1 MIAYQIKITEK
12 NRKPVAW
19 RRCQVPA
26 GLTYTRLAEILLAV
40 LEQDQALPFGFEF
53 YHKKVR
59 IQESGAGV
67 FGASTAYTM
76 EDAQTSADELMN
88 TEEWFS
94 FFAGKDGKYRIDIE
108 KQQESVDAE
117 SPVVL
122 QIKDAESAD
131 AEGARDA
138 LNQKLATEFAI
149 SKTEANAE
157 ANTGAN
163 GATQNA
169 DEIAQVEKAM
179 KIAETA
185 EKKEEALD
193 AQSAMQEGVVLS
205 TEWILLNQE
214 MNALKNMAKKWH
226 LAPTKEEEA
235 DPTKEELAQKLAE
248 IVLQPENMR
257 QNFVTMKD
265 ISIHVWEQ
273 VLENEGAAAIEREK
287 LEALMPFYWN
297 GYVMLYENGTAAIP
311 AEVKDVYA
319 QINTKEFHHRR
330 AEVIWMLDCLY
341 MHRMIY
347 ATVPVSVMVQ
357 MYRGREGFEVTPK
370 QFMEIFEA
378 IPADQNPCVIK
389 DDRVIQ
395 KDVLHDDLYRKI
407 EQGRRMKDFSI
418 PSAEE
423 VRDCEKHG
431 YPSKNPSYQKLATFF
446 AEQMGLRGA
455 WTQEAVAAVWEM
467 TAMGYSRDEILHEL
481 TEMGMEF
488 SMSVKET
495 FGTLYQE
502 VCANTRMFR
511 CSGYTLDEMMKAQ
524 AKGIRKIY
532 PNDPC
537 PCGSGKKYKKCCG
550 RLQ

>member
-163 GATQNA
+163 GVTQNA
-169 DEIAQVEKAM
+169 DEIAQVGLEKTACTIHTPIGNVRVNIPIPGVHM
-179 KIAETA
+179 VLNALSAAAVGVELGLTPEQVKAGIEGFRVTKNRMSIETTKDGITILNDVYNSNPVSCKASLDILANAKGRRIAVLGFMGELGDYAEEGHREVGIHAA
-185 EKKEEALD
+185 EKGIDVLYCIGLCCDYMADAAKKAGMKEVYYLET
-193 AQSAMQEGVVLS
+193 QEEFWEKGLP
-205 TEWILLNQE
+205 TLKAGDTILLKASRSRE
-214 MNALKNMAKKWH
+214 FEKTVAK
-226 LAPTKEEEA
+226 
-235 DPTKEELAQKLAE
+235 
-248 IVLQPENMR
+248 LQGVN
-257 QNFVTMKD
+257 
-265 ISIHVWEQ
+265 
-273 VLENEGAAAIEREK
+273 
-287 LEALMPFYWN
+287 
-297 GYVMLYENGTAAIP
+297 
-311 AEVKDVYA
+311 
-319 QINTKEFHHRR
+319 
-330 AEVIWMLDCLY
+330 
-341 MHRMIY
+341 
-347 ATVPVSVMVQ
+347 
-357 MYRGREGFEVTPK
+357 
-370 QFMEIFEA
+370 
-378 IPADQNPCVIK
+378 
-389 DDRVIQ
+389 
-395 KDVLHDDLYRKI
+395 
-407 EQGRRMKDFSI
+407 
-418 PSAEE
+418 
-423 VRDCEKHG
+423 
-431 YPSKNPSYQKLATFF
+431 
-446 AEQMGLRGA
+446 
-455 WTQEAVAAVWEM
+455 
-467 TAMGYSRDEILHEL
+467 
-481 TEMGMEF
+481 
-488 SMSVKET
+488 
-495 FGTLYQE
+495 
-502 VCANTRMFR
+502 
-511 CSGYTLDEMMKAQ
+511 
-524 AKGIRKIY
+524 
-532 PNDPC
+532 
-537 PCGSGKKYKKCCG
+537 
-550 RLQ
+550 

>member
-12 NRKPVAW
+12 NKKPAVW

-26 GLTYTRLAEILLAV
+26 GLTYSKLAEILLAI
-40 LEQDQALPFGFEF
+40 LELDQNLSCGFEF

-59 IQESGAGV
+59 IQENGAGV

-76 EDAQTSADELMN
+76 EDAAQTSSDELMS

-94 FFAGKDGKYRIDIE
+94 FFAGEDGKYRVDIE
-108 KQQESVDAE
+108 KQQENVEAE

-122 QIKDAESAD
+122 QIKNPEQTDAEEAKK
-131 AEGARDA
+131 ALAA
-138 LNQKLATEFAI
+138 LNEKLEKLTVTAVQTSA
-149 SKTEANAE
+149 
-157 ANTGAN
+157 
-163 GATQNA
+163 
-169 DEIAQVEKAM
+169 VEKAV
-179 KIAETA
+179 KIAEA
-185 EKKEEALD
+185 DEKSEEALT
-193 AQSAMQEGVVLS
+193 AQASMQEGVVLS

-214 MNALKNMAKKWH
+214 LTTLENMAKKWH
-226 LAPTKEEEA
+226 LAPAKEDEA

-248 IVLQPENMR
+248 MVLQPENMR
-257 QNFVTMKD
+257 QNLVTMKD
-265 ISIHVWEQ
+265 ISINVWEQ
-273 VLENEGAAAIEREK
+273 VMESEGAAAIEQEK
-287 LEALMPFYWN
+287 LEALMPLYWN
-297 GYVMLYENGTAAIP
+297 GYVMLYENGTAAVP
-311 AEVKDVYA
+311 AEVKKVYA

-378 IPADQNPCVIK
+378 IPAEQNPCVIK

-395 KDVLHDDLYRKI
+395 KDVLHDDVYRKI

-431 YPSKNPSYQKLATFF
+431 YPSKNPSYQKLAAFF
-446 AEQMGLRGA
+446 ADQMGLRGA

-488 SMSVKET
+488 SMSAKEA

-550 RLQ
+550 KLQ

>member
-1 MIAYQIKITEK
+1 
-12 NRKPVAW
+12 
-19 RRCQVPA
+19 
-26 GLTYTRLAEILLAV
+26 
-40 LEQDQALPFGFEF
+40 
-53 YHKKVR
+53 
-59 IQESGAGV
+59 
-67 FGASTAYTM
+67 
-76 EDAQTSADELMN
+76 
-88 TEEWFS
+88 
-94 FFAGKDGKYRIDIE
+94 
-108 KQQESVDAE
+108 
-117 SPVVL
+117 
-122 QIKDAESAD
+122 
-131 AEGARDA
+131 
-138 LNQKLATEFAI
+138 
-149 SKTEANAE
+149 
-157 ANTGAN
+157 
-163 GATQNA
+163 
-169 DEIAQVEKAM
+169 
-179 KIAETA
+179 
-185 EKKEEALD
+185 
-193 AQSAMQEGVVLS
+193 
-205 TEWILLNQE
+205 
-214 MNALKNMAKKWH
+214 
-226 LAPTKEEEA
+226 
-235 DPTKEELAQKLAE
+235 
-248 IVLQPENMR
+248 
-257 QNFVTMKD
+257 
-265 ISIHVWEQ
+265 
-273 VLENEGAAAIEREK
+273 
-287 LEALMPFYWN
+287 
-297 GYVMLYENGTAAIP
+297 
-311 AEVKDVYA
+311 
-319 QINTKEFHHRR
+319 
-330 AEVIWMLDCLY
+330 MLDCLY